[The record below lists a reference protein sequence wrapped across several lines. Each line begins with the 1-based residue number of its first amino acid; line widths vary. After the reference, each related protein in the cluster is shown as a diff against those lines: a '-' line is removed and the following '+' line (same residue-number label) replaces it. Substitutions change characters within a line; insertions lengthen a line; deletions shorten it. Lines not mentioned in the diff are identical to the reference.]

1 MAKYSKQELKTT
13 LSNTLAVQ
21 GIKVHGLD
29 LKKKQG
35 VYVFTIECALFPKKY
50 PNNVVHFPMV
60 IPEALIEKDNLAT
73 DFTNELL
80 SVLRLLDAHYF
91 NYLSDDMVMD
101 VCSDDLKKTLAD
113 DDDRD
118 FGNTYVLDA
127 YIENQQDAN
136 KELHK
141 LMFNV
146 ANDLFLE
153 KVDQPSL
160 FDSSMPNP
168 SLEEQI
174 LANDFKNFVFEQW
187 IKDPSSIVPDYERAS
202 LKFNNYDLFMQY
214 EFNQVPKYDKQDLM
228 DLQTKVLRGFRIKG

>member
-13 LSNTLAVQ
+13 LLNTLAVQ
-21 GIKVHGLD
+21 GIKVHKLD
-29 LKKKQG
+29 LKKKRG
-35 VYVFTIECALFPKKY
+35 VYVFTIECALFPEKY

-60 IPEALIEKDNLAT
+60 IPEIVIEKDNLAT

-80 SVLRLLDAHYF
+80 SVLRLIDAHYF
-91 NYLSDDMVMD
+91 NYLSDDVVMD
-101 VCSDDLKKTLAD
+101 ICSDNLKKTLA

-136 KELHK
+136 QELHK

-146 ANDLFLE
+146 ANDLFLQ

-160 FDSSMPNP
+160 FDSSMPKP

-174 LANDFKNFVFEQW
+174 LANDFKCFVFDQW
-187 IKDPSSIVPDYERAS
+187 IKDSDSIVPDYERAS
-202 LKFNNYDLFMQY
+202 LKLNNYDLFMQY
-214 EFNQVPKYDKQDLM
+214 EFNQVPKYDEQDLM
-228 DLQTKVLRGFRIKG
+228 DLQTKVLRGFKIKG

>member
-1 MAKYSKQELKTT
+1 MAKYSNQELKTT
-13 LSNTLAVQ
+13 LLNTLAVQ
-21 GIKVHGLD
+21 GIKVHELD
-29 LKKKQG
+29 LKKKRG
-35 VYVFTIECALFPKKY
+35 IYVFMVECALFPEKY

-60 IPEALIEKDNLAT
+60 IPEVAIEKDNLAT

-80 SVLRLLDAHYF
+80 SVLRLIDAHYF
-91 NYLSDDMVMD
+91 NYLSDDAVMD
-101 VCSDDLKKTLAD
+101 ICSDNLKKTLA

-141 LMFNV
+141 LMFSV
-146 ANDLFLE
+146 ANDLFLQ

-160 FDSSMPNP
+160 FDPSMPKP

-174 LANDFKNFVFEQW
+174 LANDFKNFVFDQW
-187 IKDPSSIVPDYERAS
+187 IKNPDSIVPDYARAS

-214 EFNQVPKYDKQDLM
+214 EFNQVPKYDEQDLM
-228 DLQTKVLRGFRIKG
+228 NLQTKVLRGFKIKG